1 MIIAINRIVRAPALA
16 VVLALSVGACG
27 TPWANVGGAV
37 SQSSA
42 PDPGPSV
49 ASGPSPVSAP
59 ARDDGIM
66 ARGESASEASEAS
79 AIRLVRN
86 GADELALQF
95 ELHNGAATS
104 ISPSGWIDPR
114 ERRLLLFDLPRGT
127 SYQVLTESSNAGFKG
142 TWGRLSGNWMNPVG
156 PDQSI
161 TLTAVFA
168 APPPEATSM
177 LVALGDLLPVQ
188 VPITPAGSATLR
200 PDPILFDQHRD
211 PNAGPLVC
219 ASARQAGPTQFRLP
233 ADVLFA
239 FDSATLSP
247 AAQTALTV
255 LAKQVNGTSGT
266 VTVAGNTDAIGSDAY
281 NQTLSEGRAS
291 AVADALRG
299 TLGGKFTYSSVGFGK
314 TKPVA
319 PNTNPDGS
327 DNPDGRAQN
336 RRVDINVTT
345 TDAAPQ
351 APPSLTSGAVSSDL
365 RVSVA
370 SASRMGGYLMTTL
383 RVSNTGTAP
392 ATFPYVNMA
401 TADAAKGGLFAGE
414 LAVLDTAGASR
425 DSLCIPGGNPNTHF
439 SYAATMTSYQAI
451 DPGQTLTLWGLTP
464 APPNDVT
471 TVNVQVGG
479 FGQPIPTQI
488 TPGP

>member
-1 MIIAINRIVRAPALA
+1 MIIRTSRIVRAAALA

-27 TPWANVGGAV
+27 APWAKVSGAV
-37 SQSSA
+37 SQSSSPAVA
-42 PDPGPSV
+42 PRV
-49 ASGPSPVSAP
+49 AAGVPAANGA
-59 ARDDGIM
+59 ARDDGVV
-66 ARGESASEASEAS
+66 ARGESASETSEARN
-79 AIRLVRN
+79 IRLVRN
-86 GADELALQF
+86 GDEVALQF
-95 ELHNGAATS
+95 ELRNGGATS

-114 ERRLLLFDLPRGT
+114 QRRLLLFDLPRGT

-142 TWGRLSGNWMNPVG
+142 TWGRLSGNWMTPVA

-188 VPITPAGSATLR
+188 VPITPTGSAVLR
-200 PDPILFDQHRD
+200 SDPILFDHHRD

-219 ASARQAGPTQFRLP
+219 AAAHRAGPTQFRLP

-255 LAKQVNGTSGT
+255 LAKQVNGTSGN
-266 VTVAGNTDAIGSDAY
+266 VAVAGNTDAIGSDAY
-281 NQTLSEGRAS
+281 NQTLSEQRAA
-291 AVADALRG
+291 AVADALRR
-299 TLGGKFTYSSVGFGK
+299 TLGGNFTFTSVGFGK

-319 PNTNPDGS
+319 PNTNLDGS

-336 RRVDINVTT
+336 RRVDVNVTT
-345 TDAAPQ
+345 TDPAPQ

-365 RVSVA
+365 SVTVA
-370 SASRMGGYLMTTL
+370 SASRMGGYLMTYL

-392 ATFPYVNMA
+392 ATFPYVNTA
-401 TADAAKGGLFAGE
+401 TANAAKGGLFAGE
-414 LAVLDTAGASR
+414 LAVLDTAGTSR
-425 DSLCIPGGNPNTHF
+425 NSLCIPGGNPNTYF
-439 SYAATMTSYQAI
+439 SYAATMTSYRAV

-464 APPNDVT
+464 APPGDVN
-471 TVNVQVGG
+471 TVNIQVGG
-479 FGQPIPTQI
+479 FGQPVPTRI

>member
-1 MIIAINRIVRAPALA
+1 MNSNISRVPRVAGVV

-27 TPWANVGGAV
+27 APWANAGGAV
-37 SQSSA
+37 SQSSSPA
-42 PDPGPSV
+42 VVPSV
-49 ASGPSPVSAP
+49 AAGVPTASGVAP
-59 ARDDGIM
+59 DDGVV
-66 ARGESASEASEAS
+66 ARGESASETSEARH
-79 AIRLVRN
+79 IRLVRN
-86 GADELALQF
+86 GTDEVALQF
-95 ELHNGAATS
+95 ELHNGGATG

-114 ERRLLLFDLPRGT
+114 QRRLLLFDLPRGT

-168 APPPEATSM
+168 APPPEAASM
-177 LVALGDLLPVQ
+177 LVALGDLLPVE
-188 VPITPAGSATLR
+188 VPITPGGSAELAS
-200 PDPILFDQHRD
+200 DPVLFDHHRD

-219 ASARQAGPTQFRLP
+219 AAARRAGPTQFRLP

-239 FDSATLSP
+239 FGSATLSP
-247 AAQTALTV
+247 AAQTALAV

-281 NQTLSEGRAS
+281 NQTLSEQRAA
-291 AVADALRG
+291 AVADALKQK
-299 TLGGKFTYSSVGFGK
+299 LGGNFAVSSVGFGK

-319 PNTNPDGS
+319 PNTNLDGS

-336 RRVDINVTT
+336 RRVDVNVTT
-345 TDAAPQ
+345 ADPAPQ

-365 RVSVA
+365 SVSVA

-383 RVSNTGTAP
+383 RVSNTGTEP
-392 ATFPYVNMA
+392 ATFPYVNTA
-401 TADAAKGGLFAGE
+401 TADAARGGLFAGE
-414 LAVLDTAGASR
+414 LAVLDTAGTSR
-425 DSLCIPGGNPNTHF
+425 NSLCIPGGTPNTYF
-439 SYAATMTSYQAI
+439 SYAATMTSYRAV

-464 APPNDVT
+464 APPSDVN
-471 TVNVQVGG
+471 TVNIQVGG
-479 FGQPIPTQI
+479 FGQPVATQI

>member
-1 MIIAINRIVRAPALA
+1 MKSSISRAPR
-16 VVLALSVGACG
+16 VVGVAAILALSAGACG
-27 TPWANVGGAV
+27 GPWAHVSGAV

-42 PDPGPSV
+42 PDIGPSV
-49 ASGPSPVSAP
+49 AAGASPVSLP
-59 ARDDGIM
+59 DRDDGIVGK
-66 ARGESASEASEAS
+66 GESGSETSEARH
-79 AIRLVRN
+79 IRLVRN
-86 GADELALQF
+86 GADEVALQF
-95 ELHNGAATS
+95 ELHNGGPTS

-142 TWGRLSGNWMNPVG
+142 TWGRLSGNWMNPLG

-188 VPITPAGSATLR
+188 VPVTAAGSTVLR
-200 PDPILFDQHRD
+200 TDPILFDQHHD
-211 PNAGPLVC
+211 PNSGPLVC
-219 ASARQAGPTQFRLP
+219 ASVRQAGPTQFRLP

-239 FDSATLSP
+239 FDSASLSP
-247 AAQTALTV
+247 AAQTALAV
-255 LAKQVNGTSGT
+255 LAKQVNGTSGS
-266 VTVAGNTDAIGSDAY
+266 VAVAGNTDAIGSDAY
-281 NQTLSEGRAS
+281 NQTLSEQRAA

-319 PNTNPDGS
+319 PNTNADGS

-345 TDAAPQ
+345 SDAAPQ
-351 APPSLTSGAVSSDL
+351 APPSLTSGAMSSDL
-365 RVSVA
+365 RVAVA
-370 SASRMGGYLMTTL
+370 SASRTGGYLMTTL
-383 RVSNTGTAP
+383 RVSNTGTGS

-414 LAVLDTAGASR
+414 LAVLDTAGTSR
-425 DSLCIPGGNPNTHF
+425 NSLCIPGGNANTYF
-439 SYAATMTSYQAI
+439 SYAATMTSYRAI

-479 FGQPIPTQI
+479 FGEPIPTQI